1 MRRAR
6 RRGEDSQDRIP
17 LANMWVS
24 FPLVEKRR
32 CLTTGAW
39 RRRRRSRVQVAL
51 PDPTDNPHSGAW
63 RRRRR
68 SGVQGRLHCR
78 ILETVLILKPERSP
92 RGAALPDLEEELG
105 VQGVLRCRI
114 LETVVTLEPRG
125 GGGGAERKWRLHC
138 RILQTVFTLEPGARI
153 CRCVGK

>member
-1 MRRAR
+1 M
-6 RRGEDSQDRIP
+6 
-17 LANMWVS
+17 
-24 FPLVEKRR
+24 
-32 CLTTGAW
+32 
-39 RRRRRSRVQVAL
+39 
-51 PDPTDNPHSGAW
+51 
-63 RRRRR
+63 
-68 SGVQGRLHCR
+68 QGRLHCR

-92 RGAALPDLEEELG
+92 RGLHCRIVELSSLEEELG